1 LRTDTDTQLGLN
13 EIYVHSHR
21 PYDIQVER
29 HILRV
34 KTKRKAVDNISSTE
48 LQSMVEE
55 NLEPNN
61 NKLYPKQYIDE
72 EDECI
77 RLCQN
82 HLKKPMKTYGK

>member
-1 LRTDTDTQLGLN
+1 MN
-13 EIYVHSHR
+13 SHM

-29 HILRV
+29 HISRV
-34 KTKRKAVDNISSTE
+34 KTKRKRVDNSSSTE
-48 LQSMVEE
+48 LQSMVED
-55 NLEPNN
+55 NLEPNT
-61 NKLYPKQYIDE
+61 NKLYPKQCIDE